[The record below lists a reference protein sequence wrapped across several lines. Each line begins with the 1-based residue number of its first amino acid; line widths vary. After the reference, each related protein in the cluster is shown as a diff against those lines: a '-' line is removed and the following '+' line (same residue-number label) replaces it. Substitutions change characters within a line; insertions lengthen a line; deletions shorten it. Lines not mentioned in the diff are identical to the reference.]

1 MRLSSL
7 KLAGFKSFSESTTL
21 HFKDSRSA
29 IVGPNGCGKS
39 NVIDAIR
46 WVMGESSAKQLR
58 GGNMQ
63 DVIFAGSSSR
73 KPNSVASVELRFE
86 NTLGKLGGA
95 YNAYT
100 ELSVKRQVNREGKSE
115 YFLNGTRC
123 RRKDITDIF
132 LGTGLGP
139 RSYAVIEQ
147 GMINRLVDAKPE
159 EMRVFI
165 EEAAGISRY
174 QARRKETL
182 QHLEHTQDNLSR
194 LHDIASELKSQ
205 IRTLNRQAEQAEKY
219 QKLKTDAHQLK
230 VQLWSSQFHQ
240 HGEQVAKLAQQLAT
254 LNQNYQTQH
263 KALEQTEIEAH
274 LLQQKLQQQLPQSEQ
289 LQKAWQSAKEKLQQ
303 SRWQLE
309 QDQQHIERLQHNISK
324 AESQQQSALLQY
336 NQQQS
341 ERENL
346 QTQLAKAQDS
356 LAEYQQLSEDS
367 HFDLSALQVRMTQHG
382 EEFNQLK
389 QSLNHLQQQ
398 RNQLH
403 YQYEQVQKNRQRAEQ
418 QAQHL
423 QSQLDLAQD
432 QEIQLEL
439 DDVQIELASVQIKID
454 DEQQKHSEQHD
465 QLEQLQQQKNQLEQQ
480 QQHVKLLH
488 KNLEADIR
496 QTEKLLSGLNQNTAH
511 SAEHPLLSQ
520 LQLTEHGKQ
529 HSELIE
535 KVLAKWLQANVVD
548 DLDWSYQGQRQLIL
562 SKDLDFSKID
572 GLESIN
578 TWISST
584 IHPLWQGIYVAK
596 NLTDAQVN
604 LNRLSTHA
612 SIITEDGYWLA
623 QDWWINLNLD
633 NQDQAGLLHYH
644 QHLQSLQTQF
654 QDNQQQIEP
663 IQQQLDQVIN
673 ELKTV
678 QTRQF
683 ERQQQ
688 LKSWQ
693 NTQQQ
698 LHTTQTKLQAK
709 IEHQAQNTAQYQE
722 QLHVLQLQLEDD
734 VAELEQIQYDKVA
747 LELKINEMQ
756 PKVDA
761 GQELA
766 TTHQQQLHD
775 LQAQSTADQKQLQD
789 NTQSIQ
795 QLQSKLAL
803 MDKDQDFHQ
812 ERLAQLDEQQL
823 GARQQ
828 ITRLQTGLEKY
839 QANVAT
845 AQADADQSEKAWQ
858 TWQQGI
864 ATLQTEQQQLSDL
877 RQQQQQ
883 DDQALR
889 DQLENTRLQWQQH
902 KTEQHHAKSQLEELG
917 AQAIDVSKLDSSQL
931 YETVQTSQVKAQL
944 EQLEQQLQ
952 KMGAVN
958 LVAFEELQEKQAR
971 FDELDHQIQDL
982 EQTVAQL
989 QDAMQSIDQETKQL
1003 FMKTFDQINRE
1014 LQGLFPKVF
1023 SGGEASLS
1031 LEDDWQSGVRLMARP
1046 PGKRNSTLALLSGGE
1061 KALTALALVFAIFR
1075 LNPAPFCVLDEVD
1088 APLDD
1093 ANVNRFCNLVKELSQ
1108 QVQFIYITH
1117 NKLAM
1122 TMATDLLGVTMPEA
1136 GSSKLV
1142 AVSLAQAE
1150 AYGITE

>member
-21 HFKDSRSA
+21 HFKDNRSA

-230 VQLWSSQFHQ
+230 VQLWSNQFHQ

-263 KALEQTEIEAH
+263 KALEQTEIETH

-309 QDQQHIERLQHNISK
+309 QDQQHIERLQHNIAK

-336 NQQQS
+336 DQQQS

-346 QTQLAKAQDS
+346 QTQLAKAQDA

-367 HFDLSALQVRMTQHG
+367 SFDLSALQVRMTQHG

-389 QSLNHLQQQ
+389 QSLNQLQQQ
-398 RNQLH
+398 RNHLH

-432 QEIQLEL
+432 EEIQLEL

-454 DEQQKHSEQHD
+454 DEQRKHSEQQN

-496 QTEKLLSGLNQNTAH
+496 QTEKLLNGLNQNTAH

-520 LQLTEHGKQ
+520 LQLTEQGKQ

-584 IHPLWQGIYVAK
+584 IHPLWQGIYIAK
-596 NLTDAQVN
+596 TLTDAQEN
-604 LNRLSTHA
+604 LNRLAPHT
-612 SIITEDGYWLA
+612 SIITKDGYWLA

-633 NQDQAGLLHYH
+633 TPDQAGLLHYH
-644 QHLQSLQTQF
+644 QHLQSLQSQF
-654 QDNQQQIEP
+654 QDNQKQIEP
-663 IQQQLDQVIN
+663 IQQQLDQVIL
-673 ELKTV
+673 ELKNV
-678 QTRQF
+678 QTTQL

-688 LKSWQ
+688 LKTWQ

-698 LHTTQTKLQAK
+698 LFTTQTKLQAK

-722 QLHVLQLQLEDD
+722 QLHVLQLQLQDD
-734 VAELEQIQYDKVA
+734 EAELEQIQYDKVA

-756 PKVDA
+756 PQVDA

-766 TTHQQQLHD
+766 TTHQQKLHD

-789 NTQSIQ
+789 TTQSIQ

-812 ERLAQLDEQQL
+812 ERMAQLDEQQL

-1014 LQGLFPKVF
+1014 LQDLFPKVF
-1023 SGGEASLS
+1023 TGGEASLS

-1150 AYGITE
+1150 AYGMTE